1 MSDPPQIRTPDQRVR
16 VFVSST
22 LQELAPE
29 RAVARTAI
37 ERLHLA
43 PVMFELGA
51 RPHPPRDLYRAYLAQ
66 SQIFVGVYGERYGW
80 VAPGESVS
88 GLEDEYALSAG
99 IPRLIYVKAISDT
112 RDERLEQLL
121 DRIRDDD
128 TASYRSFSSVDEF
141 AMLVEDDLALMMS
154 ERFEPTPRAGDS
166 DSPSPAAPHVPLT
179 ALLGREQEVA
189 TIRDLL
195 TTPGVRLVTLVGSG
209 GSGKTRIAL
218 ELLDV
223 VAAGFVDGVWF
234 VDLSAVREPDDVLV
248 TIAQTLGVRELPG
261 TPIGDRLAR
270 VLVDR
275 KALIVLDN
283 FEQVLTAG
291 VDIVALLQ
299 ATRGL
304 SVLVTSRSPLRV
316 GGERT
321 VDVGPLPEQAAH
333 ALFIERTRAVR
344 PDFAGSAGESATI
357 AEICRRLDRLP
368 LAIELAAARMRPLSA
383 SGLLQRIGRTL
394 PELDRGPRDLPARQ
408 RTLRDTIAWSVDLLS
423 PAAAEMFARLAV
435 FTGGCDLEA
444 ILAVCG
450 ADEDDVAAV
459 AHLEELV
466 DASLV
471 REEEVADGLV
481 FAMLMTVREFALEVL
496 ESSGEAEALQ
506 RRHGDYFLQVAED
519 SRLAGAVGADVQAY
533 RRLTLLQGELW
544 AAGDRFAAEGEAEK
558 LARLT
563 WSLLLLAWVG
573 SQLPQLLDW
582 VDASLRH
589 PDALSPRAHARV
601 AAIADSTIAGS
612 GRLHD
617 PTRLA
622 AHADLLHDL
631 DDLQGEAFARTML
644 SWASLSQ
651 TPPDLEGATHELL
664 TAYDLAVR
672 SDDILNKQL
681 TLLTLGQLA
690 LMQGDLD
697 AARTQF
703 ESLHVELLSAGYEP
717 ALIAI
722 LDLLSW
728 VDIAQGHIH
737 QGRTKL
743 EQAFALSVRL
753 GHQEGIAHG
762 LERLGALAASDGDV
776 VRSARL
782 LGAGRRRREI
792 SGRFTFMAV
801 EDYFPVLSAA
811 LGEERAR
818 AEVDAGMRMGP
829 DEAIAYAQARAQ
841 EE

>member
-51 RPHPPRDLYRAYLAQ
+51 RPHPPRELYRAYLAQ
-66 SQIFVGVYGERYGW
+66 SQIFIGVYGERYGW

-99 IPRLIYVKAISDT
+99 IPRLIYVKATSDT

-128 TASYRSFSSVDEF
+128 TASYRSFSSVDEL

-154 ERFEPTPRAGDS
+154 ERFEPPQGAGDS
-166 DSPSPAAPHVPLT
+166 DSPSPAAPRVPLT

-218 ELLDV
+218 ELLNDV
-223 VAAGFVDGVWF
+223 APTFVDGVWF

-261 TPIGDRLAR
+261 TPMGERLAR

-275 KALIVLDN
+275 KALVVLDN
-283 FEQVLTAG
+283 FEQVLAAG
-291 VDIVALLQ
+291 VHVVSLLQ

-321 VDVGPLPEQAAH
+321 VDVGPLPEEAAG
-333 ALFIERTRAVR
+333 ALFTERTRAVR
-344 PDFAGSAGESATI
+344 PDFAGAPGEAATI
-357 AEICRRLDRLP
+357 TEICRRLDRLP

-423 PAAAEMFARLAV
+423 PSAAEMFARLAA
-435 FTGGCDLEA
+435 FTGACDLEA

-450 ADEDDVAAV
+450 ADQNDVAAL

-471 REEEVADGLV
+471 REEEVADGLI
-481 FAMLMTVREFALEVL
+481 FSMLMTVREFALEVL
-496 ESSGEAEALQ
+496 ESSGEAEAL
-506 RRHGDYFLQVAED
+506 RRHHDDYFLQLAED
-519 SRLAGAVGADVQAY
+519 SRLPGDVGSDVHAY
-533 RRLTLLQGELW
+533 RRLQLLQGELW
-544 AAGDRFAAEGEAEK
+544 AAGDRFAAEGETEK
-558 LARLT
+558 LARLS
-563 WSLLLLAWVG
+563 WGLLLMAWVG

-582 VDASLRH
+582 VETCLRH
-589 PDALSPRAHARV
+589 PDALSPRARARV
-601 AAIADSTIAGS
+601 AAIADSAIAGS
-612 GRLHD
+612 GRLQD
-617 PTRLA
+617 QTRLA
-622 AHADLLHDL
+622 AQADLLHDL
-631 DDLQGEAFARTML
+631 DDLQGEAFARTMI
-644 SWASLSQ
+644 SWSSLSQ
-651 TPPDLEGATHELL
+651 TPPDLEGATRELL
-664 TAYDLAVR
+664 TAYDLAAR
-672 SDDILNKQL
+672 AGDILTKEMTQ
-681 TLLTLGQLA
+681 LTLGQLA
-690 LMQGDLD
+690 LGQGDLD

-703 ESLHVELLSAGYEP
+703 ESSYAEALSAGYEA
-717 ALIAI
+717 ALIVV
-722 LDLLSW
+722 LDQLSW
-728 VDIAQGHIH
+728 VDMAQGHVDE
-737 QGRTKL
+737 GRDKL
-743 EQAFALSVRL
+743 AQAFALSVRL

-792 SGRFTFMAV
+792 SGRFTFAAV
-801 EDYFPVLSAA
+801 GDYFPVLSAA

-829 DEAIAYAQARAQ
+829 DEAIGYAQAQARH
-841 EE
+841 E